1 MEPLGLEKR
10 ASGRESLELSFQGLR
25 TLPMGSEDGRWQVQL
40 LELGLS
46 LCKSGS
52 QEGWEV
58 HHLLRSVIKLE
69 SWHTKT
75 KILV

>member
-1 MEPLGLEKR
+1 
-10 ASGRESLELSFQGLR
+10 
-25 TLPMGSEDGRWQVQL
+25 MGSEDGRWQVQL

-46 LCKSGS
+46 LWKSGS

-69 SWHTKT
+69 S
-75 KILV
+75 LVVYWSIFEIKL